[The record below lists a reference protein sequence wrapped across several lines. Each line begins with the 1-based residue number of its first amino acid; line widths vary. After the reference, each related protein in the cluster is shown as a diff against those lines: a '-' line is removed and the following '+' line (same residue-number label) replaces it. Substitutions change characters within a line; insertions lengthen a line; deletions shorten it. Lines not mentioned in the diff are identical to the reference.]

1 MCALLSQR
9 AKASCAGTLKSL
21 SVIAVLVLV
30 QTCFAGY
37 AIVTALVTENRAPT
51 DSGGGTNATGGG
63 GGGHHGVDP
72 AVFALLRD
80 LGASAILLSV
90 LFVSRCRTIFAA
102 QQRSSSGGRSSG
114 SACRSAC
121 SGFAPD
127 RYDHG
132 YFALLGIFGVY
143 FGQYLFIYGVA
154 KTGPTVAS
162 IWQNTQPVFCLIF
175 GLCLGTERRSA
186 LCGCEG
192 WLKIVGITCSIGG
205 AITTFV
211 LTATDEPRSGST
223 NGSSSSAMI
232 GNVYLLVECLGGSC
246 YQVRYVHVSSLCS
259 LSLSLSL
266 VFRFLH
272 SHLLALPSPNSRCC
286 KRRCFRVL
294 LATLAWAPAASRT
307 LQAETSQ
314 RWGMIPCSRFPS
326 VPLSAVISRARA
338 ISRAA

>member
-51 DSGGGTNATGGG
+51 ANSGGGTNATGGG

-223 NGSSSSAMI
+223 NGSSSSAMV

-259 LSLSLSL
+259 LSISLSLSL
-266 VFRFLH
+266 SLSFFASFTPTYLLFL
-272 SHLLALPSPNSRCC
+272 LQTPDAAKDAALACC
-286 KRRCFRVL
+286 WRR
-294 LATLAWAPAASRT
+294 
-307 LQAETSQ
+307 
-314 RWGMIPCSRFPS
+314 
-326 VPLSAVISRARA
+326 
-338 ISRAA
+338 